1 MKHYYVLILTLCATI
16 CASAVAQEESFEVE
30 TTRIQSNQELPKI
43 LYVVPWKD
51 VTGGTNQTQQKLAL
65 HDFFGDLYE
74 PLIPSKTVIE
84 DNLSESIAEEA
95 KPE

>member
-1 MKHYYVLILTLCATI
+1 MKTYCLLLLALCIISSTN
-16 CASAVAQEESFEVE
+16 VHAQEENFEVE

-74 PLIPSKTVIE
+74 PLIPSKAMIE
-84 DNLSESIAEEA
+84 DDVNESADETKSE
-95 KPE
+95 

>member
-1 MKHYYVLILTLCATI
+1 MKYFSLFLPIMLLT
-16 CASAVAQEESFEVE
+16 ASLHVTAQDDTFEVE
-30 TTRIQSNQELPKI
+30 TTRIQSNPELPQI

-51 VTGGTNQTQQKLAL
+51 VTGTNQTQQKLAL

-74 PLIPSKTVIE
+74 PLIPSDVAVETPKIQGK
-84 DNLSESIAEEA
+84 NEEP